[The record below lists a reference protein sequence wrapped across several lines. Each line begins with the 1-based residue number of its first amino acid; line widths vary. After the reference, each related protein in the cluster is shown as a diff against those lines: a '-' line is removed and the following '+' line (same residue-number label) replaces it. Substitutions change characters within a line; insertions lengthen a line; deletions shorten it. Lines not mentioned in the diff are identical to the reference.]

1 METRKPMEKM
11 SKAALREALGR
22 LMEEKAALEKRLAGL
37 EEANAGL
44 ILKAHELEEQCGEAE
59 SRAAAAQSEMQAM
72 RAAQEEQAQ
81 QMERMPLGSLADAL
95 VMSQDIVSRTQ
106 AAADGYLSASQRRA
120 EEVRVEVENLLC
132 QAREKSAA
140 MIREAEGRK
149 RLLDD
154 QAQVIRSRLR
164 EEVAGLNQMVLRLEE
179 TAPEAVQP
187 QTEEAE
193 ETLPWQQAEDMESQG

>member
-1 METRKPMEKM
+1 METRKPVEKM

>member
-1 METRKPMEKM
+1 METRKPVEKM

-187 QTEEAE
+187 QTEETE
-193 ETLPWQQAEDMESQG
+193 ETLSWQQAEDMESQG

>member
-1 METRKPMEKM
+1 METRKPVEKM

-72 RAAQEEQAQ
+72 RTAQEEQAQ

-187 QTEEAE
+187 QTEETE

>member
-1 METRKPMEKM
+1 MEKQKSMDRM
-11 SKAALREALGR
+11 SKTALREALGR
-22 LMEEKAALEKRLAGL
+22 MMEEKAALEKRLAGL

-59 SRAAAAQSEMQAM
+59 SRAAAAQSELQAL
-72 RAAQEEQAQ
+72 RAAQEERNQ
-81 QMERMPLGSLADAL
+81 QLESMPLGSLADAL
-95 VMSQDIVSRTQ
+95 VMSQDIVNRTQ

-132 QAREKSAA
+132 QARERAA
-140 MIREAEGRK
+140 GMIREAENRK

-154 QAQVIRSRLR
+154 QAQVIRCRLR

-179 TAPEAVQP
+179 TEPVETFPAEEAPEGLP
-187 QTEEAE
+187 QRQAEEAR
-193 ETLPWQQAEDMESQG
+193 G